1 MTYSP
6 QTADLNRGDLAEAT
20 HQRKVGLLRHAA
32 SVCDHRASEATD
44 ELTALEPQAAVAHC
58 LIAITTALGAALDV
72 LAEEIAAE

>member
-6 QTADLNRGDLAEAT
+6 QTADLNQAAETPQA
-20 HQRKVGLLRHAA
+20 RKLRLLRYAV

-58 LIAITTALGAALDV
+58 LIALTTALGVALDV